1 MNRTKFFRRILSLA
15 LAVVIAVNM
24 VPAISTK
31 AASSSWI
38 KVTSENKDTMD
49 ENLSDVSALID
60 NGKEE
65 YIKAFKIAYKNTQSG
80 ERYIIGKKGT
90 DYVYYD
96 DWNRNLLCVTGDEID
111 QDTYHTYYYHPQ
123 YTVTFD
129 LNGGNLA
136 VTTDKTAGGLLTSM
150 PTPTKEGYIFTGWF
164 STLQGTEGLSLY
176 KEYNA
181 PTTIYAHWHKW
192 TGNETWVRATTISD
206 LENADLPIFTSS
218 VGEQFLNT
226 YYTADSLPEDAYEVI
241 IGKFY
246 SYGVNYWTT
255 SKETDAS
262 GKLSTRFYLSND
274 TLAENMRNK
283 IVYVLKDP
291 NAVAPA
297 TPEPATPAPGTP
309 EPATPAPGTPEPA
322 TPAPGTPE
330 PGTPAPATPEPGTPE
345 PAIPEPGTPAP
356 ATPEPGTPAPA
367 TPAPGTPAPGT
378 PAPTPGDSG
387 DNTSESEP
395 QAFSP
400 VLKTTNIVGEQ
411 ISGWE
416 AITKAISTQTKEK
429 QQSVSGINQ
438 DLLHVDASGFDKT
451 IPAATIKEVSASA
464 LRGLHVFVGDSDAVT
479 FLAKNDLSGYK
490 ETNFEHKDTITD
502 HSRTI
507 DFTHKQALGATVVF
521 HTTVPVKLHEVTI
534 YQVDADNKRT
544 LIARTVS
551 NANGQV
557 CFQITGTAI
566 YVLEY

>member
-1 MNRTKFFRRILSLA
+1 MKKSKFLGQILSLTLAIA
-15 LAVVIAVNM
+15 LVVSI

-31 AASSSWI
+31 AASSGWI
-38 KVTSENKDTMD
+38 KVTSENKATMD
-49 ENLSDVSALID
+49 ENLSDVSTLFD

-65 YIKAFKIAYKNTQSG
+65 YIKAFKIAYNAQSS

-96 DWNRNLLCVTGDEID
+96 DWYRNLMLVTDDEMY

-129 LNGGNLA
+129 FNGGNLA

-150 PTPTKEGYIFTGWF
+150 PSPTKEGYIFTGWF

-192 TGNETWVRATTISD
+192 TGDETWVRATTISD

-226 YYTADSLPEDAYEVI
+226 HYTADSFPEDADEII

-246 SYGVNYWTT
+246 SDGVYYWTT

-262 GKLSTRFYLSND
+262 GKLSTSFYLYNEK
-274 TLAENMRNK
+274 LAENMRNK
-283 IVYVLKDP
+283 IFYVLKNP

-297 TPEPATPAPGTP
+297 TP
-309 EPATPAPGTPEPA
+309 
-322 TPAPGTPE
+322 
-330 PGTPAPATPEPGTPE
+330 APA
-345 PAIPEPGTPAP
+345 
-356 ATPEPGTPAPA
+356 TPAPA
-367 TPAPGTPAPGT
+367 TPAPGTQTPSTPTPTIGNTSNTSSASEAPAP
-378 PAPTPGDSG
+378 
-387 DNTSESEP
+387 
-395 QAFSP
+395 
-400 VLKTTNIVGEQ
+400 VLTTTNLAGEQ
-411 ISGWE
+411 ITGWD

-429 QQSVSGINQ
+429 QQSVSGTNQ
-438 DLLHVDASGFDKT
+438 DLLHVDASTVDKT
-451 IPAATIKEVSASA
+451 IPVTTVKAVSSSS
-464 LRGLHVFVGDSDAVT
+464 LRGLHVFIGSSDAVT

-490 ETNFEHKDTITD
+490 ETSFDHKDIITG
-502 HSRTI
+502 HTRTI
-507 DFTHKQALGATVVF
+507 EFTHKQALGATVVF
-521 HTTVPVKLHEVTI
+521 HTIVPVKSGEVTV
-534 YQVDADNKRT
+534 YKVDANNNKIR
-544 LIARTVS
+544 IAKTISTV
-551 NANGQV
+551 NGQV
-557 CFQITGTAI
+557 CFPITETAI